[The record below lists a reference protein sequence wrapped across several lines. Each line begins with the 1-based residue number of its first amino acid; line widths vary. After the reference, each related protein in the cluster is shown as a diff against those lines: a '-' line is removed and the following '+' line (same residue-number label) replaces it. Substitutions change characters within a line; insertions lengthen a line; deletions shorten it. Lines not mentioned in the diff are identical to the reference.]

1 MTGDPAVER
10 SGPSGLS
17 ELSGPAGLSGLSGLD
32 AQRRSWVAEA
42 WRHVT
47 RDRLRRLITGLVDVP
62 SPTGDEAP
70 LAGHIAATLTDGLAA
85 TGCRAQVQPIDDR
98 QANAWAR
105 LTGDGTGPDLMLYA
119 PIDTL
124 TVGEESEDLPW
135 VGPELRD
142 DMRPR
147 STVAGHLVTGLGAS
161 NPKGHAACVMMAVEA
176 IGRAGIPLTG
186 DLVAAF
192 GAGGMPTNARPGS
205 ARRNTGQGV
214 GCSFLLEQGL
224 WTDYAVIAKPGWTVS
239 WDEVGLVWF
248 RLTVHGTHTYAG
260 SRHRLPYDNAIARAG
275 EVVRYLEEWFAA
287 YARRHTRGTVA
298 PQGIVASVRAGW
310 PRMAAV
316 TPAACVL
323 MVDLRISPDTTP
335 MRVKR
340 EFGAALDALRDTMPG
355 LDVSAEMVLAV
366 PGTRTDP
373 DSWVCRSAISGWEAL
388 EGRAHEVIAGNSG
401 ATDANILRGRGI
413 PTVRVGMPKV
423 TEAPFEIDFAR
434 GMNTVDLRA
443 MEKLTRHLVRT
454 AVDTVTRTRAET
466 EAGTESPTEYP
477 TEPPTESEWQGEP
490 A

>member
-1 MTGDPAVER
+1 MLGSR
-10 SGPSGLS
+10 SAQGSGH
-17 ELSGPAGLSGLSGLD
+17 PTGLD
-32 AQRRSWVAEA
+32 GLDERRSAWVAEA

-47 RDRLRRLITGLVDVP
+47 ADRLRELIIGLVDIP

-70 LAGHIAATLTDGLAA
+70 LATHIADTLRAS
-85 TGCRAQVQPIDDR
+85 GCRAAVQPLDDR

-105 LTGDGTGPDLMLYA
+105 LDGDGSGPDLMLYA

-135 VGPELRD
+135 IGAELRD

-147 STVAGHLVTGLGAS
+147 ATVYDDLVVGLGAS

-176 IGRAGIPLTG
+176 IAQAGIPLAG

-192 GAGGMPTNARPGS
+192 GAGGMPTNARPGGV
-205 ARRNTGQGV
+205 RRNTGQGV
-214 GCSFLLEQGL
+214 GCSFLLEQGV

-248 RLTVHGTHTYAG
+248 EVTVHGRHTYVG

-275 EVVRYLEEWFAA
+275 ELARHLEEWFVE
-287 YARRHTRGTVA
+287 YAERHTRGTVA
-298 PQGIVASVRAGW
+298 PQGIVSSVRGGW

-316 TPAACVL
+316 TPAACTL
-323 MVDLRISPDTTP
+323 RVDLRISPDTTP
-335 MRVKR
+335 MQAKR
-340 EFGAALDALRDTMPG
+340 EFTAALEGLRDKLPG
-355 LDVSAEMVLAV
+355 LDVDVEMILAI

-373 DSWVCRSAISGWEAL
+373 DSWIFRSAAAGWEAF
-388 EGRAHEVIAGNSG
+388 EGREHEAVRGNSG

-423 TEAPFEIDFAR
+423 GEAEAPFEIDFAR
-434 GMNTVDLRA
+434 GMNTVSVRA
-443 MEKLTRHLVRT
+443 MEKLTRHLIRT
-454 AVDTVTRTRAET
+454 AVDTVTRAHAEP
-466 EAGTESPTEYP
+466 AESAAPE
-477 TEPPTESEWQGEP
+477 GEP
-490 A
+490 V